1 MELGSLYTELIL
13 EHNRDTRNRRK
24 IEDPT
29 YIERGV
35 NPSCGDD
42 IKLQLVLEDGIIKDA
57 AYTGSGCAISQASAS
72 MMIDLITGL
81 TVEKALEKT
90 EVFLGMITR
99 EIDDIDYLEDELDEA
114 TAFYNIKN
122 MPARVKCAVLSWH
135 TLKEALNK
143 EK

>member
-13 EHNRDTRNRRK
+13 EHNRDTRNK
-24 IEDPT
+24 KVIEDPT
-29 YIERGV
+29 HVERGV

-42 IKLQLVLEDGIIKDA
+42 IKLQLHVEDGIIEDA
-57 AYTGSGCAISQASAS
+57 AYTGTGCAISQASAS
-72 MMIDLITGL
+72 MMIDLIKGL
-81 TVEKALEKT
+81 SVEEALEKT

-99 EIDDIDYLEDELDEA
+99 KIDDIDYLEDELDEA

-135 TLKEALNK
+135 TLKEVLNK
-143 EK
+143 DK